1 MTNRSCGN
9 SPSLP
14 TEPATAVRHSPPGVW
29 HPLAFPISDI
39 IRELPDIDTYWLEAP
54 ADYRF
59 LPGQFNMIYMPGYG
73 EAAISISSDPDQPSR
88 LGHTIR
94 AVGNVTNALRRLR
107 TGNQMLLRGPFGTPW
122 PIEQCRGKD
131 LIIAC
136 GGLGLAPLRPV
147 IYYVLNHREQFGA
160 VHLLFGTRTPQDL
173 LFPDEYETWRQG
185 GLDVQITVDRATPE
199 WRGKIGFV
207 TQLLGKIKTPAENT
221 RVLTCGPEIMMRFV
235 AYEALNQRI
244 DKSSIFLSMER
255 NMKCAIG
262 FCGHCQWGP
271 SFVCKDGPVYS
282 YDAIESF
289 LTVEDL

>member
-1 MTNRSCGN
+1 MNDSSGS
-9 SPSLP
+9 SPSL
-14 TEPATAVRHSPPGVW
+14 ATDRVTTVTGGKPGLW
-29 HPLAFPISDI
+29 QPLSFRISEI

-94 AVGNVTNALRRLR
+94 AVGDVTNALRQLR
-107 TGNQMLLRGPFGTPW
+107 VGSQMLLRGPFGTPW
-122 PIEQCRGKD
+122 PIEECLGKD
-131 LIIAC
+131 LVLAC

-147 IYYVLNHREQFGA
+147 IYHILNHREQFGA

-173 LFPDEYETWRQG
+173 LFPQEYETWRQG
-185 GLDVQITVDRATPE
+185 GLDVQITVDQATPE

-207 TQLLGKIKTPAENT
+207 TQLLRRIKSPGKNT

-235 AYEALNQRI
+235 AYEALKKQI

-255 NMKCAIG
+255 NMKCAVG

-282 YDAIESF
+282 FSSIDSF